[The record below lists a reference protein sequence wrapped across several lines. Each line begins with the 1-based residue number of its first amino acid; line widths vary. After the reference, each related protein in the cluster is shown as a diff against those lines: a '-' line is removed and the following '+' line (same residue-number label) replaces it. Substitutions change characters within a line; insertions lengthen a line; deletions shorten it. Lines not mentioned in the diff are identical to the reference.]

1 MLVGKVSVFRIRNT
15 IQLRAFGLATA
26 FQNGIK
32 LIGCTTS
39 ICNYTKRNYNDGL
52 QSYFDAWM
60 NDNKLLIISSRDF
73 NSASSF
79 IFSA

>member
-1 MLVGKVSVFRIRNT
+1 MLVWKVSVFRIRNT
-15 IQLRAFGLATA
+15 TQLWTFGLATT

-32 LIGCTTS
+32 LTECIART
-39 ICNYTKRNYNDGL
+39 CNYTKRNYNDGL

-79 IFSA
+79 CFSA